1 MKEHGCVGWWGGGAG
16 WNSWDEERYG
26 VPRIANINK
35 LDILAASVKKTLA
48 SIEKRLTVQP
58 LVTQIV

>member
-1 MKEHGCVGWWGGGAG
+1 VLDGGVGGAG

-35 LDILAASVKKTLA
+35 LDIPAASVKKTLA
-48 SIEKRLTVQP
+48 SIEMRLTVQRHSDC
-58 LVTQIV
+58 VGWGG